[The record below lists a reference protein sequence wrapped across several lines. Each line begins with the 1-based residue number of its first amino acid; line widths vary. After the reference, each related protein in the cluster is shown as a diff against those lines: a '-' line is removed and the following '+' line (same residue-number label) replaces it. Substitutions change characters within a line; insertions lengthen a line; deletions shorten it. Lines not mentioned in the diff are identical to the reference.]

1 LICENIYNNTLSDQF
16 KSRIEKQ
23 KYHTV
28 EKFQNQKENKK
39 NTTLSEQFQN
49 LTEKQKHYN
58 VETVQKSNRKKYN
71 AVRKQHENLIEVQ
84 IYHIVGKMKYQ
95 NKSKA

>member
-1 LICENIYNNTLSDQF
+1 MKTN
-16 KSRIEKQ
+16 
-23 KYHTV
+23 YH
-28 EKFQNQKENKK
+28 
-39 NTTLSEQFQN
+39 
-49 LTEKQKHYN
+49 N
-58 VETVQKSNRKKYN
+58 VGTVQKSNRKKYN